1 MRTLFQERCR
11 NRIQITIG
19 VRRLRKEFRNSSMV
33 TQVKDEKLG
42 GVKEDERE
50 ERQKYN

>member
-1 MRTLFQERCR
+1 MRALFQEKCR

-19 VRRLRKEFRNSSMV
+19 VRRLKEEFIETSSMV

-42 GVKEDERE
+42 GGKGGGT
-50 ERQKYN
+50 